1 MIGNKICNFITLY
14 RSPSQNQD
22 DFQAFIDNLE
32 MSLETP
38 PQRNPF
44 LLVVMGVFNAKSK
57 HWCSQDSTS
66 FEGIAI
72 DTFMIK
78 STIHRFAGN

>member
-1 MIGNKICNFITLY
+1 
-14 RSPSQNQD
+14 
-22 DFQAFIDNLE
+22 

-44 LLVVMGVFNAKSK
+44 LLVVMGGFNAKSK
-57 HWCSQDSTS
+57 QWCSQDSTS